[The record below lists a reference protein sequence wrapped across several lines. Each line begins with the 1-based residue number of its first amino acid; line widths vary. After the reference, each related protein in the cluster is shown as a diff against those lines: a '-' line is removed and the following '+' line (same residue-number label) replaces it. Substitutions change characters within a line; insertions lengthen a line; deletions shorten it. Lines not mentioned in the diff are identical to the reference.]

1 MISRSENLT
10 FTVSF
15 YNTVNHKNNP
25 VKKKERLLLRRENQ
39 GDLFDDQVVLPSL
52 ESVLTGISSCQ
63 RCDDRTTYFSAPDVD
78 LSLYD
83 HIIVCLSGGKDS
95 IAAYLRLVDMG
106 VD

>member
-1 MISRSENLT
+1 M
-10 FTVSF
+10 
-15 YNTVNHKNNP
+15 
-25 VKKKERLLLRRENQ
+25 LRRENQ

-52 ESVLTGISSCQ
+52 ESVLTGISSSQ

-106 VD
+106 VDKSKVEFWHHDVDGQEGSSLMDWAFMRDY